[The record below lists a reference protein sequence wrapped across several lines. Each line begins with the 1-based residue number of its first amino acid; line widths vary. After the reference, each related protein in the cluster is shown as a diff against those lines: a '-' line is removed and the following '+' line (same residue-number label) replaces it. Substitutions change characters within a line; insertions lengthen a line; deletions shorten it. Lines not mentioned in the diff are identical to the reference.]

1 MKIINRDFEKES
13 LEKFENLLN
22 GYRKAQETFT
32 WESNID
38 ELVDKIT
45 HLPTDPFSI
54 RLMELFD
61 YDYIV
66 SGDSINLILEK
77 SLIIREQMQSMKRF
91 VNVTEEYYRIP
102 FLKKDRFINKVE
114 ILNNDGELCYQI
126 QNRISINYRELFYQT
141 IFSLYQKIKLDDILT
156 FDKEVI
162 EFKKLEIFYYSEF
175 IDLSTISKESFYSF
189 YIDYYGKT
197 QFKRFL
203 QSKESLDLEPTLLPS
218 LNKCIL
224 NDVAKL
230 SKVQQTLWAFY
241 IFRLFGLD
249 LRSNLGVVNMTRFLL
264 LINNDNTVNYKN
276 SYFYK
281 LALKVKD
288 NKKGRSYLTN
298 LSIVET
304 MFERNNFPTDDI
316 KNDFLGF
323 KVK

>member
-38 ELVDKIT
+38 ELVNKIT

-54 RLMELFD
+54 KLMELFD

-66 SGDSINLILEK
+66 NGDSINLIIEK

-91 VNVTEEYYRIP
+91 VNVTEEYYQIP
-102 FLKKDRFINKVE
+102 FLRKDRYIKKVE
-114 ILNNDGELCYQI
+114 VFDNDGELCYQI
-126 QNRISINYRELFYQT
+126 QNILSINYSKLITQT
-141 IFSLYQKIKLDDILT
+141 FFSLCKRIKIDDIFT
-156 FDKEVI
+156 FSKEVI
-162 EFKKLEIFYYSEF
+162 ELKKLEIFYYSEF

-203 QSKESLDLEPTLLPS
+203 HSKESLNLETTILPA

-224 NDVAKL
+224 NDIVKL

-241 IFRLFGLD
+241 VFRLFGLD

-264 LINNDNTVNYKN
+264 LINNDNTANYKN

-288 NKKGRSYLTN
+288 NKIGRHHLTN
-298 LSIVET
+298 LTVVET
-304 MFERNNFPTDDI
+304 IFEKNNFPTDDV

-323 KVK
+323 KTK

>member
-1 MKIINRDFEKES
+1 MKIINRDFERES

-38 ELVDKIT
+38 ELVKKIT
-45 HLPTDPFSI
+45 LLPTDPFSI
-54 RLMELFD
+54 KLMELFD

-66 SGDSINLILEK
+66 NGDSINLIIEK

-102 FLKKDRFINKVE
+102 FLKKNRHIKKVE
-114 ILNNDGELCYQI
+114 VFDNDGELCYQI
-126 QNRISINYRELFYQT
+126 QNRISINYRKLFNQT
-141 IFSLYQKIKLDDILT
+141 ILSLGKRIKIDDIFT
-156 FDKEVI
+156 FSKEVV
-162 EFKKLEIFYYSEF
+162 ELKKLEIFYYSEF

-203 QSKESLDLEPTLLPS
+203 QSKESLNVAPTILPT

-224 NDVAKL
+224 NDVVKL

-241 IFRLFGLD
+241 VY
-249 LRSNLGVVNMTRFLL
+249 SP
-264 LINNDNTVNYKN
+264 
-276 SYFYK
+276 YK
-281 LALKVKD
+281 LKIAH
-288 NKKGRSYLTN
+288 
-298 LSIVET
+298 
-304 MFERNNFPTDDI
+304 RN
-316 KNDFLGF
+316 
-323 KVK
+323 